1 MRTTWDIESVTAEAR
16 KYSTVRAFKDGSRG
30 AYKWAQR
37 NDMVAEV
44 TAFMSEITCSRTLL
58 DRIDGELG
66 SAARYAVIAKRM
78 TDDEPFEYR
87 PVDSDPEAI
96 SDGNFM
102 DFDAQMYDQAAEE
115 RSDKAL
121 DAIEA
126 LQQYGTP
133 DQVAEAWDMYLDFQR
148 GNYERW
154 VKRGATSGK
163 GMPTEKQGG

>member
-1 MRTTWDIESVTAEAR
+1 MRTTWDFASVSEEAR
-16 KYSTVRAFKDGSRG
+16 KYSTVRSFKDNSRG

-37 NDMVAEV
+37 HGVVEEV
-44 TAFMSEITCSRTLL
+44 TAFMSEITCPHTLL
-58 DRIDGELG
+58 GRVDGELG
-66 SAARYAVIAKRM
+66 SAARYAVVAKRM

-87 PVDSDPEAI
+87 PVESDPEAI
-96 SDGNFM
+96 SDGNYM

-126 LQQYGTP
+126 LQRYGTP

-148 GNYERW
+148 GNYDRW

-163 GMPTEKQGG
+163 GMPAEKQGG